1 MVEQLVKVA
10 VVVVDVAIIRRV
22 VTIFVQNSKS
32 YTAIYAHCID
42 GHVALVPCL
51 LLYDTEDTVAKILRT
66 DAHHV

>member
-1 MVEQLVKVA
+1 MVEQLVQVA
-10 VVVVDVAIIRRV
+10 VIVVDVAVVWRV
-22 VTIFVQNSKS
+22 VAVFIQDSKS
-32 YTAIYAHCID
+32 YTAIYAHRID